1 MLKRARYTV
10 NKCDFAPPYSL
21 LEYLVVRVG
30 MGSSVEDK
38 QNHEPVKFM
47 PLLLI

>member
-1 MLKRARYTV
+1 MLKRARFTV

-30 MGSSVEDK
+30 RGASVEDK